1 MTDVSPASSSIIRC
15 HGMIID
21 HRNRW
26 WFVEFSKPGGNPTSA
41 RLLSGE
47 ISTGLADNLGFD
59 TGPRILLPSVAAL
72 NPENSCWM
80 ATVDLISSMPSSKPE
95 HVDFHVDAH
104 ALAGEAGEL
113 EVRLARAMIET
124 KLFPIPSEFT
134 SVFDGLPNEN
144 EPVLAIRLSG
154 YTCSTFEL
162 LTARHMPTYRPRS
175 PWRDISSESVF
186 DSGSDILGWMPSR
199 DWIKPR

>member
-1 MTDVSPASSSIIRC
+1 MTDVAPGSGSFMRC

-26 WFVEFSKPGGNPTSA
+26 WFVEFPKPGGNPTRA

-47 ISTGLADNLGFD
+47 ISMGLAESLGFD

-72 NPENSCWM
+72 NPETSSWM
-80 ATVDLISSMPSSKPE
+80 ATVDLVSTMPSSKPE
-95 HVDFHVDAH
+95 HVDFHIDAH
-104 ALAGEAGEL
+104 ILAGVAGEL

-124 KLFPIPSEFT
+124 KLFPIPPAFT
-134 SVFDGLPNEN
+134 SVFDYLPKEN

-154 YTCSTFEL
+154 YLCSTFEL
-162 LTARHMPTYRPRS
+162 LTARYMPTYRPRS
-175 PWRDISSESVF
+175 PWRDISNESVF
-186 DSGSDILGWMPSR
+186 DSGSDVLGWMPAR